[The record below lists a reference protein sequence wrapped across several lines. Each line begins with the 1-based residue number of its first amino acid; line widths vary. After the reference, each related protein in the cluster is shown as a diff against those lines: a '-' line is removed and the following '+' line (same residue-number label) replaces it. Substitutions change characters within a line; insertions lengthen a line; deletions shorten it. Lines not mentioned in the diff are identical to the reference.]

1 MKTNGIERLDSFSKI
16 LLATQSINYMANV
29 INGVRENLVMCKAVD
44 EVIKEMVE
52 VQTELLDDTVCEL
65 SIIMNKLGDYMNA
78 HDCISPIDGR
88 ITNVAFEIIVQGKDE
103 TKSENGDTY
112 KL

>member
-1 MKTNGIERLDSFSKI
+1 
-16 LLATQSINYMANV
+16 MANV
-29 INGVRENLVMCKAVD
+29 INGVRENLIMCKAVD

-78 HDCISPIDGR
+78 HDCIAPIDGR
-88 ITNVAFEIIVQGKDE
+88 ITNAAFEIIVQGKDE
-103 TKSENGDTY
+103 TQSQNGDTY
-112 KL
+112 KDCAGCVHEYG